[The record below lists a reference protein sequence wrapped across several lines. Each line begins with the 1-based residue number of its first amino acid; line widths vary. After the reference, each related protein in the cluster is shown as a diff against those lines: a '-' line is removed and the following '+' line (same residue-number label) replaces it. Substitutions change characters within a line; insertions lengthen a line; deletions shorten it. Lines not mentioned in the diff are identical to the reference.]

1 MPKLTYSLDH
11 ILALILGLTLLLN
24 ETATLE
30 KFCLGACEPCPG
42 SVTVTSLTELCWVP
56 CVIEANDAPTASA
69 TDCSAI
75 GAGVDWPELG
85 CVLSANASTTACFTA
100 DEMDADSAVILTVI
114 NWS

>member
-1 MPKLTYSLDH
+1 MIEYFLLLGERDSKVPKLIYSLDH
-11 ILALILGLTLLLN
+11 IYALILELTLLLN
-24 ETATLE
+24 KTATLE
-30 KFCLGACEPCPG
+30 KLCLGTCEPCPG
-42 SVTVTSLTELCWVP
+42 SGTVKSL
-56 CVIEANDAPTASA
+56 TASA